1 MTIEHLLTAKSLAER
16 IGVTEGCLAKWRLDG
31 SSNLRFVRVGRRIMY
46 DPKDVAEWINARRVA
61 STSQEAA

>member
-31 SSNLRFVRVGRRIMY
+31 ASGPKFIRVGRRIAY
-46 DPKDVAEWINARRVA
+46 DPKDVAEWLDACRVA